1 MLVLN
6 NYVKY
11 STTGMKISVFLNE
24 ISSHLCARLA
34 ILQMKENTLKR
45 LSSLVSSA
53 SGIAASILILLCV
66 I

>member
-1 MLVLN
+1 M
-6 NYVKY
+6 
-11 STTGMKISVFLNE
+11 SVFLNE
-24 ISSHLCARLA
+24 ISSHLYLCARLA